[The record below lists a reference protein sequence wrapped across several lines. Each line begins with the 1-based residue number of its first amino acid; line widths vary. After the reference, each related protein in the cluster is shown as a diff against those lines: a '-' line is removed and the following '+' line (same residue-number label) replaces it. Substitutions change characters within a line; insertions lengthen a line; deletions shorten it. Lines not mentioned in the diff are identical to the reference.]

1 MKHKDLI
8 DLNLYDRKNC
18 LKFLQ
23 YKTKYNIE
31 KYDGRYPLNQLTAMT
46 YRVRDAIISMLKLIP
61 ELEQELNTRIKHSKE
76 ELESYL
82 YEDLSSLK
90 QKLVAI
96 KQIKDLEES
105 PLMKPARSLTILEDM
120 PTKKLNDL
128 KKRLTIIKEILEL
141 EQEKQIPQRHTK
153 KELESMTQDNL
164 TKIRSKLR
172 RIKVVQIEL
181 ALPETVTKAKEII
194 ASELGEYK
202 EPQDITFI
210 TEEEGYQM
218 FGEDYDS
225 YTNEELLQ
233 MGYQRELTSRMYSA
247 LSDERRLKEE
257 IRDQLI
263 TFITQIDKTRNVEDL
278 YLLTLEDLRKIYE
291 QITSHLESLPTY
303 EDIALSAKMG
313 L

>member
-90 QKLVAI
+90 QKLMAI

-105 PLMKPARSLTILEDM
+105 PLMKPAHSLTILEDM

-194 ASELGEYK
+194 ASELVEYK

-218 FGEDYDS
+218 FGEDF
-225 YTNEELLQ
+225 EEYSTLELENI
-233 MGYQRELTSRMYSA
+233 GYKIEAGYGSHINNKEQK
-247 LSDERRLKEE
+247 LKSE

-263 TFITQIDKTRNVEDL
+263 TFISQLDKKRNIEDL
-278 YLLTLEDLRKIYE
+278 YFLSLEELREIYE
-291 QITSHLESLPTY
+291 QIATHLESLPTY